1 MATKGQQPTKRPRAV
16 PISTRQTRGSA
27 TNTQTAPLSVAITSH
42 ESRPRA
48 SVTTQTS
55 PLVPLPQ
62 QDRRPSPSRIRG
74 ASSGNQPPSSDSAE
88 PNRTYVSEVA
98 VSGKS
103 TPADDLLTLDRTD
116 ESRGRTLLMRGQ
128 FRQRRRQMY
137 GVDAESKRNSFPHHS
152 HTLPVR
158 SPGVLPY
165 STVERDGISPN
176 LQTVSL
182 QEQFE
187 ALQQR
192 YEALSRARA
201 DEEANRESEQGKST
215 L

>member
-1 MATKGQQPTKRPRAV
+1 
-16 PISTRQTRGSA
+16 
-27 TNTQTAPLSVAITSH
+27 
-42 ESRPRA
+42 
-48 SVTTQTS
+48 
-55 PLVPLPQ
+55 
-62 QDRRPSPSRIRG
+62 
-74 ASSGNQPPSSDSAE
+74 
-88 PNRTYVSEVA
+88 
-98 VSGKS
+98 
-103 TPADDLLTLDRTD
+103 
-116 ESRGRTLLMRGQ
+116 MRVQ

-137 GVDAESKRNSFPHHS
+137 GVDPESKRNSFPHHS
-152 HTLPVR
+152 HILPVR

-192 YEALSRARA
+192 YKALSRARA